1 MRSSGEFS
9 DSTADFSECVA
20 KVAMVER
27 GSIHLVGNLMGGAK
41 MAGGCSKQTLV
52 HCQDFPNGALVG
64 SELPMT
70 RGVEV

>member
-9 DSTADFSECVA
+9 GSTADFSECTA

-27 GSIHLVGNLMGGAK
+27 GSIHLVRNLIGGAK

-52 HCQDFPNGALVG
+52 HRQDFPNGALVG
-64 SELPMT
+64 SELPVT
-70 RGVEV
+70 GGVEM